1 MNPLRL
7 RAASLI
13 VGALI
18 LANACGSGNPS
29 PAAPSPTESNTQA
42 PGPTP
47 SSSGATVSG
56 TVTDGA
62 SGQARVYALA
72 SSKNG

>member
-7 RAASLI
+7 RAVSLI

-18 LANACGSGNPS
+18 LATACGSGNPS

-42 PGPTP
+42 PR
-47 SSSGATVSG
+47 AVTVVQWRHRERHG
-56 TVTDGA
+56 H
-62 SGQARVYALA
+62 
-72 SSKNG
+72 